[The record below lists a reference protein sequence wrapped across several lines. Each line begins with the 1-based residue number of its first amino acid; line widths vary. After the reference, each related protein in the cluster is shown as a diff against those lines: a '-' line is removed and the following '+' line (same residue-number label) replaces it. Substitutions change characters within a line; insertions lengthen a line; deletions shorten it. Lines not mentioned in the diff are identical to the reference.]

1 MKSRAG
7 WKLPVLL
14 LAITLIALQ
23 PALAYYDPL
32 SSEAIRE
39 AYFLGK
45 RNDEQTAAFFTK
57 YVHALPA
64 PKSGPYV
71 SSIGID
77 TLYAAIVRY
86 VQRAP
91 ISYHAEEAE
100 QEFLGKSETFT
111 VFVEIDFTASYPDPA
126 QFSTYVNG
134 AVLVPDF
141 WKDFKIQLTQ
151 DRKVEAQSVRGG
163 PIYSDYPI
171 DQYGLVGAEVELEY
185 DPAKIDPS
193 TPATVDV
200 VTPDGQDVQTTFDL
214 AELR

>member
-1 MKSRAG
+1 MKPPAR
-7 WKLPVLL
+7 WKFPVLL
-14 LAITLIALQ
+14 PALTIVALQ
-23 PALAYYDPL
+23 PALAYNNPL

-45 RNDEQTAAFFTK
+45 RNDEQTGAFFLK
-57 YVHALPA
+57 YVHTLPA

-71 SSIGID
+71 ASIGID
-77 TLYAAIVRY
+77 TPYAAIVRR

-91 ISYHAEEAE
+91 IGYHAEEAE
-100 QEFLGKSETFT
+100 QEFLGKPGTFT

-151 DRKVEAQSVRGG
+151 DRKIEAQSVRGG
-163 PIYSDYPI
+163 PIYSDYAI
-171 DQYGLVGAEVELEY
+171 DEYGLAGAEVELEY

-193 TPATVDV
+193 TPVTVDV
-200 VTPDGQDVQTTFDL
+200 LTPDGLDVQTTFDL